1 MKKPVGFIGLG
12 LMGQPM
18 CLRLVQAGFTTTVWN
33 RTKTKIQ
40 TLVDAGASAASSPA
54 EVAAKSDEVFLCLT
68 DDAAVTEIVFGER
81 GLVSGNPPQA
91 IVDFSTIGL
100 KAARNFGA
108 ALKDS
113 HGVTYIDA
121 PVTGGVVGADK
132 GTLTMFAGGEAA
144 AVEDLMNI
152 LKYMA
157 TDIIYMGD
165 CGTGQVTKIC
175 NQVMVMTTMV
185 TMAEMIKLAENGGVA
200 SQSLPEIFAA
210 GFANSRILEVFGE
223 QMASRDTTLTGKLKV
238 AQKDLDLI
246 LSLGR
251 DTATSLPMS
260 GIATQMVRLAIDK
273 GLGENDI
280 TQFIRI
286 YDDDGNKND

>member
-1 MKKPVGFIGLG
+1 MNKPVGFIGLG

-33 RTKTKIQ
+33 RTETKIQ

-54 EVAAKSDEVFLCLT
+54 EVAANSDVVFLCLT
-68 DDAAVTEIVFGER
+68 DDAAVTEIVFGEK
-81 GLVSGNPPQA
+81 GLVSANPPQA

-108 ALKDS
+108 ELKDS

-121 PVTGGVVGADK
+121 PVTGGVVEAEKGA
-132 GTLTMFAGGEAA
+132 LTMFAGGEAT

-152 LKYMA
+152 LKHMA

-238 AQKDLDLI
+238 AQKDLELI

-280 TQFIRI
+280 TQFIRV

>member
-1 MKKPVGFIGLG
+1 MNKPVGFIGLG

-54 EVAAKSDEVFLCLT
+54 EVAANSDVVFLCLT
-68 DDAAVTEIVFGER
+68 DDAAVTEIVFGEK
-81 GLVSGNPPQA
+81 GLVSATPPQA

-108 ALKDS
+108 ELKDS

-121 PVTGGVVGADK
+121 PVTGRVVGAEK
-132 GTLTMFAGGEAA
+132 GALTMFAGGEATA
-144 AVEDLMNI
+144 IEDLMNI
-152 LKYMA
+152 LKHMA

-223 QMASRDTTLTGKLKV
+223 QMASRDTALTGKLKV

-273 GLGENDI
+273 GLGEDDI

>member
-1 MKKPVGFIGLG
+1 MNKPVGFIGLG

-54 EVAAKSDEVFLCLT
+54 EVAANSDVVFLCLT

-81 GLVSGNPPQA
+81 GLVSGNPPQV

-121 PVTGGVVGADK
+121 PVTGGVVGAEK
-132 GTLTMFAGGEAA
+132 GALTMFAGGEAA

-152 LKYMA
+152 LKHMA

-223 QMASRDTTLTGKLKV
+223 QMASRDTALTGKLKV

-273 GLGENDI
+273 GLGEDDI

>member
-1 MKKPVGFIGLG
+1 MNKPVGFIGLG

-40 TLVDAGASAASSPA
+40 KLVDAGASAASSPA
-54 EVAAKSDEVFLCLT
+54 EVAANSDVVFLCLT
-68 DDAAVTEIVFGER
+68 DNAAVTEIVFGER
-81 GLVSGNPPQA
+81 GLVSGNLPKA

-100 KAARNFGA
+100 KAARSFGA
-108 ALKDS
+108 ELKDS

-121 PVTGGVVGADK
+121 PVTGGVVGAEK
-132 GTLTMFAGGEAA
+132 GALTMFAGGEVA

-152 LKYMA
+152 LKHMA

-273 GLGENDI
+273 GLGEDDI

>member
-1 MKKPVGFIGLG
+1 MNKPVGFIGLG

-33 RTKTKIQ
+33 RTETKIQ

-54 EVAAKSDEVFLCLT
+54 EVAAKSDVVFLCLT

-108 ALKDS
+108 ELKDS

-121 PVTGGVVGADK
+121 PVTGGVVGAEK
-132 GTLTMFAGGEAA
+132 GALTMFAGGEAT

-152 LKYMA
+152 LKHMA

-223 QMASRDTTLTGKLKV
+223 QMASRDTALTGKLKV

-273 GLGENDI
+273 GLGEDDI

>member
-1 MKKPVGFIGLG
+1 MNKPVGFIGLG

-40 TLVDAGASAASSPA
+40 KLVDAGASAASSPA
-54 EVAAKSDEVFLCLT
+54 EVAANSDVVFLCLT
-68 DDAAVTEIVFGER
+68 DNAAVTEIVFGER
-81 GLVSGNPPQA
+81 GLVSGNLPKA

-100 KAARNFGA
+100 KAARSFGA
-108 ALKDS
+108 ELKDS

-121 PVTGGVVGADK
+121 PVTGGVVGAEK
-132 GTLTMFAGGEAA
+132 GALTMFAGGEVA

-152 LKYMA
+152 LKHMA

-200 SQSLPEIFAA
+200 SQALPEIFAA
-210 GFANSRILEVFGE
+210 GFANSKILEVFGE

-273 GLGENDI
+273 GLGEDDI

>member
-1 MKKPVGFIGLG
+1 MNKPVGFIGLG

-40 TLVDAGASAASSPA
+40 KLVDAGASAASSPA
-54 EVAAKSDEVFLCLT
+54 EVAANSDVVFLCLT
-68 DDAAVTEIVFGER
+68 DNAAVTEIVFGER
-81 GLVSGNPPQA
+81 GLVSGNLPKA

-100 KAARNFGA
+100 KAARSFGA
-108 ALKDS
+108 ELKDS

-121 PVTGGVVGADK
+121 PVTGGVVGAEK
-132 GTLTMFAGGEAA
+132 GALTMFAGGEVA

-152 LKYMA
+152 LKHMA

>member
-1 MKKPVGFIGLG
+1 MNKPVGFIGLG

-33 RTKTKIQ
+33 RTETKIQ

-54 EVAAKSDEVFLCLT
+54 EVAANSDVVFLCLT

-108 ALKDS
+108 ELKDS

-121 PVTGGVVGADK
+121 PVTGGVVGAEK
-132 GTLTMFAGGEAA
+132 GALTMFAGGEAT

-152 LKYMA
+152 LKHMA

-223 QMASRDTTLTGKLKV
+223 QMASRDTALTGKLKV

-273 GLGENDI
+273 GLGEDDI

>member
-1 MKKPVGFIGLG
+1 MNKPVGFIGLG

-54 EVAAKSDEVFLCLT
+54 EVAANSDVVFLCLT
-68 DDAAVTEIVFGER
+68 DDAAVTEIVFGEK
-81 GLVSGNPPQA
+81 GLVSANPPQA

-108 ALKDS
+108 ELKDS

-121 PVTGGVVGADK
+121 PVTGGVVGAEK
-132 GTLTMFAGGEAA
+132 GALTMFAGGEAT

-152 LKYMA
+152 LKHMA

-223 QMASRDTTLTGKLKV
+223 QMASRDTALTGKLKV

>member
-1 MKKPVGFIGLG
+1 MNKPVGFIGLG

-54 EVAAKSDEVFLCLT
+54 EVAANSDVVFLCLT

-108 ALKDS
+108 ELKDS

-121 PVTGGVVGADK
+121 PVTGGVVGAEK
-132 GTLTMFAGGEAA
+132 GALTMFAGGEAT

-152 LKYMA
+152 LKHMA

-223 QMASRDTTLTGKLKV
+223 QMASRDTALTGKLKV

-286 YDDDGNKND
+286 YNDDGNKND

>member
-1 MKKPVGFIGLG
+1 MNKPVGFIGLG

-54 EVAAKSDEVFLCLT
+54 EVAANSDVVFLCLT

-108 ALKDS
+108 ELKDS

-121 PVTGGVVGADK
+121 PVTGGVVGAEK
-132 GTLTMFAGGEAA
+132 GALTIFAGGESA

-152 LKYMA
+152 LKHMA

-200 SQSLPEIFAA
+200 AQSLPEIFAA

-223 QMASRDTTLTGKLKV
+223 QMASRDTALTGKLKV

-273 GLGENDI
+273 GLGEDDI

>member
-1 MKKPVGFIGLG
+1 MNKPVGFIGLG

-54 EVAAKSDEVFLCLT
+54 EVAANSDVVFLCLT

-108 ALKDS
+108 ELKDS

-121 PVTGGVVGADK
+121 PVTGGVVGAEK
-132 GTLTMFAGGEAA
+132 GALTMFAGGEAA

-152 LKYMA
+152 LKHMA

-223 QMASRDTTLTGKLKV
+223 QMASRDTALTGKLKV

-273 GLGENDI
+273 GLGEDDI

>member
-1 MKKPVGFIGLG
+1 MNKPVGFIGLG

-54 EVAAKSDEVFLCLT
+54 EVAANSDVVFLCLT

-81 GLVSGNPPQA
+81 GLVSGNPPHA

-108 ALKDS
+108 ELKDS

-121 PVTGGVVGADK
+121 PVTGGVVGAEK
-132 GTLTMFAGGEAA
+132 GALTMFAGGEAA
-144 AVEDLMNI
+144 AVEGLMNI
-152 LKYMA
+152 LKHMA

-210 GFANSRILEVFGE
+210 GFASSRILEVFGN

>member
-1 MKKPVGFIGLG
+1 MNKPVGFIGLG

-54 EVAAKSDEVFLCLT
+54 EVAANSDVVFLCLT

-108 ALKDS
+108 ELKDS

-121 PVTGGVVGADK
+121 PVTGGVVGAEK
-132 GTLTMFAGGEAA
+132 GALTMFAGGEAT

-152 LKYMA
+152 LKHMA

-223 QMASRDTTLTGKLKV
+223 QMASRDTALTGKLKV

-273 GLGENDI
+273 GLGEDDI

>member
-1 MKKPVGFIGLG
+1 M
-12 LMGQPM
+12 
-18 CLRLVQAGFTTTVWN
+18 
-33 RTKTKIQ
+33 
-40 TLVDAGASAASSPA
+40 
-54 EVAAKSDEVFLCLT
+54 VFLCLT
-68 DDAAVTEIVFGER
+68 DEAAVTEIIFGER

-108 ALKDS
+108 ELKDS
-113 HGVTYIDA
+113 HRVTYIDA
-121 PVTGGVVGADK
+121 PVTGGVVGAEK
-132 GTLTMFAGGEAA
+132 GALTMFAGGEAT

-152 LKYMA
+152 LKHMA

-223 QMASRDTTLTGKLKV
+223 QMASRDTALTGKLKV

-273 GLGENDI
+273 GLGEDDI

>member
-1 MKKPVGFIGLG
+1 MNKPVGFIGLG

-33 RTKTKIQ
+33 RTETKIQ

-54 EVAAKSDEVFLCLT
+54 EVAANSDVVFLCLT
-68 DDAAVTEIVFGER
+68 DDAAVTEIVFGEK
-81 GLVSGNPPQA
+81 GLVSANPPQA

-108 ALKDS
+108 ELKDS

-121 PVTGGVVGADK
+121 PVTGGVVGAEK
-132 GTLTMFAGGEAA
+132 GALTMFAGGEAT

-152 LKYMA
+152 LKHMA

-200 SQSLPEIFAA
+200 SQALPEIFAA
-210 GFANSRILEVFGE
+210 GFANSKILEVFGE

>member
-1 MKKPVGFIGLG
+1 MNKPVGFIGLG

-33 RTKTKIQ
+33 RTDTKTQ
-40 TLVDAGASAASSPA
+40 TLVDAGASTASGPA
-54 EVAAKSDEVFLCLT
+54 EVAANSDVVFLCLT
-68 DDAAVTEIVFGER
+68 DEAAVTEIVFGEN

-108 ALKDS
+108 ELKDS
-113 HGVTYIDA
+113 YGVAYIDA
-121 PVTGGVVGADK
+121 PVTGGVVGAEK
-132 GTLTMFAGGEAA
+132 GALTMFAGGEAT

-152 LKYMA
+152 LKHMA

-185 TMAEMIKLAENGGVA
+185 TMAEMIKLAENGGVV

-223 QMASRDTTLTGKLKV
+223 QMASRDTTVTGKLKV

-286 YDDDGNKND
+286 YDDDGNKK

>member
-1 MKKPVGFIGLG
+1 MNKPVGFIGLG

-54 EVAAKSDEVFLCLT
+54 EVAANSDVVFLCLT

-108 ALKDS
+108 ELKDS

-121 PVTGGVVGADK
+121 PVTGGVVGAER
-132 GTLTMFAGGEAA
+132 GALTMFAGGEAA

-152 LKYMA
+152 LKHMA

-223 QMASRDTTLTGKLKV
+223 QMASRDTALTGKLKV

-273 GLGENDI
+273 GLGEDDI

>member
-1 MKKPVGFIGLG
+1 MNKPVGFIGLG

-18 CLRLVQAGFTTTVWN
+18 CLRLVQAGYTTTVWN

-54 EVAAKSDEVFLCLT
+54 EVAANSDVVFLCLT
-68 DDAAVTEIVFGER
+68 DDAAVTEIVFGKR
-81 GLVSGNPPQA
+81 GRVSGNPPQA

-108 ALKDS
+108 TLKDS

-121 PVTGGVVGADK
+121 PVTGGGVGAEK
-132 GTLTMFAGGEAA
+132 GALTMFAGGEAT

-152 LKYMA
+152 LKHMA

-200 SQSLPEIFAA
+200 SQALPEIFAA
-210 GFANSRILEVFGE
+210 GFANSKILEVFGE

-260 GIATQMVRLAIDK
+260 GIAIQMVGLAIDK
-273 GLGENDI
+273 GLEENDTI
-280 TQFIRI
+280 QFIRI
-286 YDDDGNKND
+286 CDDDGNKND

>member
-1 MKKPVGFIGLG
+1 MNKPVGFIGLG

-54 EVAAKSDEVFLCLT
+54 EVAANSDVVFLCLT

-108 ALKDS
+108 ELKDS

-121 PVTGGVVGADK
+121 PVTGGVVGAEK
-132 GTLTMFAGGEAA
+132 GALTMFAGGEAA

-152 LKYMA
+152 LKHMA
-157 TDIIYMGD
+157 TNIIYMGD

-223 QMASRDTTLTGKLKV
+223 QMASRDTALTGKLKV

>member
-1 MKKPVGFIGLG
+1 MNKPVGFIGLG

-33 RTKTKIQ
+33 RTETKIQ

-54 EVAAKSDEVFLCLT
+54 EVAANSDVVFLCLT
-68 DDAAVTEIVFGER
+68 DDAAVTEIVFGEK
-81 GLVSGNPPQA
+81 GLVSANPPQA

-108 ALKDS
+108 ELKDS

-121 PVTGGVVGADK
+121 PVTGGVVGAEK
-132 GTLTMFAGGEAA
+132 GALTMFAGGEVA

-152 LKYMA
+152 LKHMA

>member
-1 MKKPVGFIGLG
+1 MNKPVGFIGLG

-33 RTKTKIQ
+33 RTQTKIQ

-54 EVAAKSDEVFLCLT
+54 EVAANSDVVFLCLT

-100 KAARNFGA
+100 KAARSFGA
-108 ALKDS
+108 KLKDS

-121 PVTGGVVGADK
+121 PVTGGVVGAEK
-132 GTLTMFAGGEAA
+132 GALTMFAGGEAA
-144 AVEDLMNI
+144 AVEGIMNI
-152 LKYMA
+152 LKHMA

-200 SQSLPEIFAA
+200 SQSLPEIFSS
-210 GFANSRILEVFGE
+210 GFGNSRILEVFGV

-260 GIATQMVRLAIDK
+260 GIATQMVRLAIDR
-273 GLGENDI
+273 GLGEDDI

>member
-1 MKKPVGFIGLG
+1 MNKPVGFIGLG

-33 RTKTKIQ
+33 RTKTKTQ
-40 TLVDAGASAASSPA
+40 TLIDAGALAASGPA
-54 EVAAKSDEVFLCLT
+54 EVAANSDVVFLCLT

-108 ALKDS
+108 ELKDS

-121 PVTGGVVGADK
+121 PVTGGVVGAEK
-132 GTLTMFAGGEAA
+132 GALTMFAGGEAT

-152 LKYMA
+152 LKHMA

-175 NQVMVMTTMV
+175 NQVMFMATMV
-185 TMAEMIKLAENGGVA
+185 TMAEMLKLAENGGVA
-200 SQSLPEIFAA
+200 SQSLPEIFSA
-210 GFANSRILEVFGE
+210 GFGNSRRLEVFGE

-238 AQKDLDLI
+238 AQKDLELI

>member
-1 MKKPVGFIGLG
+1 MNKPVGFIGLG

-40 TLVDAGASAASSPA
+40 KLVDAGASAASSPA
-54 EVAAKSDEVFLCLT
+54 EVAANSDVVFLCLT
-68 DDAAVTEIVFGER
+68 DDAAVTEIVFGDR

-121 PVTGGVVGADK
+121 PVTGGVVGAEK
-132 GTLTMFAGGEAA
+132 GALTMFAGGEVA

-152 LKYMA
+152 LKHMA

-273 GLGENDI
+273 GLGEDDI

>member
-1 MKKPVGFIGLG
+1 MNKPVGFIGLG

-54 EVAAKSDEVFLCLT
+54 EVAANSDVVFLCLT

-81 GLVSGNPPQA
+81 GLVSGNLPQA

-108 ALKDS
+108 ELKDS

-121 PVTGGVVGADK
+121 PVTGGVVGAEK
-132 GTLTMFAGGEAA
+132 GALTMFAGGEAG

-152 LKYMA
+152 LKHMA

-185 TMAEMIKLAENGGVA
+185 TMAEMIKLAEKGGVA
-200 SQSLPEIFAA
+200 SQSLPEIFAP

-223 QMASRDTTLTGKLKV
+223 QMASRDATLTGKLKV

>member
-1 MKKPVGFIGLG
+1 MNKPVGFIGLG

-54 EVAAKSDEVFLCLT
+54 EVAAKSDVVFLCLT
-68 DDAAVTEIVFGER
+68 DDAAVTEIVFGEK

-108 ALKDS
+108 ELKDS

-121 PVTGGVVGADK
+121 PVTGGVVGAEK
-132 GTLTMFAGGEAA
+132 GALTIFAGGEAA

-152 LKYMA
+152 LKHMA

-165 CGTGQVTKIC
+165 CGTGQITKIC
-175 NQVMVMTTMV
+175 NQVMFMATMV
-185 TMAEMIKLAENGGVA
+185 TMAEMLKLAENGGVA
-200 SQSLPEIFAA
+200 SQSLPEIFSA
-210 GFANSRILEVFGE
+210 GFGNSRRLEVFGE

-280 TQFIRI
+280 IRFIRI

>member
-1 MKKPVGFIGLG
+1 MNKPVGFIGLG

-54 EVAAKSDEVFLCLT
+54 EVAANSDVVFLCLT

-108 ALKDS
+108 ELKDS

-121 PVTGGVVGADK
+121 PVTGGVVGAEK
-132 GTLTMFAGGEAA
+132 GALTMFAGGEAT

-152 LKYMA
+152 LKHMA
-157 TDIIYMGD
+157 TNIIYMGD

-200 SQSLPEIFAA
+200 SQSLPEIFGA

-223 QMASRDTTLTGKLKV
+223 QMASRDTALTGKLKV

-286 YDDDGNKND
+286 YNDDGNKND

>member
-1 MKKPVGFIGLG
+1 MNKPVGFIGLG

-40 TLVDAGASAASSPA
+40 KLVDAGASAASSPA
-54 EVAAKSDEVFLCLT
+54 EVAANSDVVFLCLT

-108 ALKDS
+108 ELKDS

-121 PVTGGVVGADK
+121 PVTGGVVGAEK
-132 GTLTMFAGGEAA
+132 GALTMFAGGEAA

-152 LKYMA
+152 LKHMA

>member
-1 MKKPVGFIGLG
+1 MNKPVGFIGLG

-40 TLVDAGASAASSPA
+40 TLVDAGASAASNPA
-54 EVAAKSDEVFLCLT
+54 EVAANSDVVFLCLT
-68 DDAAVTEIVFGER
+68 DDEAVTEIVFGEK
-81 GLVSGNPPQA
+81 GLVSANSPQA

-108 ALKDS
+108 ELKDS

-121 PVTGGVVGADK
+121 PVTGGVVGAEK
-132 GTLTMFAGGEAA
+132 GALTMFAGGEAA

-152 LKYMA
+152 LKHMA

-238 AQKDLDLI
+238 AQKDLELI

-273 GLGENDI
+273 GLGEDDI

>member
-1 MKKPVGFIGLG
+1 MNKSVGFIGLG

-54 EVAAKSDEVFLCLT
+54 EVAANSDVVFLCLT

-108 ALKDS
+108 ELKDS

-121 PVTGGVVGADK
+121 PVTGGVVGAEK
-132 GTLTMFAGGEAA
+132 GALTMFAGGEAT

-152 LKYMA
+152 LKHMA

-223 QMASRDTTLTGKLKV
+223 QMASRDTALTGKLKV

-273 GLGENDI
+273 GLGEDDI

>member
-1 MKKPVGFIGLG
+1 MNKPVGFIGLG

-18 CLRLVQAGFTTTVWN
+18 CLRLVQAGFTTTIWN
-33 RTKTKIQ
+33 RTKTKIE
-40 TLVDAGASAASSPA
+40 TLLDAGASAASSPA
-54 EVAAKSDEVFLCLT
+54 EVAANSDVVFLCLT

-108 ALKDS
+108 ELKDS

-121 PVTGGVVGADK
+121 PVTGGVVGAEK
-132 GTLTMFAGGEAA
+132 GALTMFAGGEAT

-152 LKYMA
+152 LKHMA

-200 SQSLPEIFAA
+200 SQSLPEIFGA

-223 QMASRDTTLTGKLKV
+223 QMASRDTALTGKLKV

-273 GLGENDI
+273 GLGEDDI

>member
-1 MKKPVGFIGLG
+1 MNKPVGFIGLG

-54 EVAAKSDEVFLCLT
+54 EVAANSDVVFLCLT
-68 DDAAVTEIVFGER
+68 DHAAVTEIVFGER

-108 ALKDS
+108 ELKDS

-121 PVTGGVVGADK
+121 PVTGGVVGAEK
-132 GTLTMFAGGEAA
+132 GALTMFAGGEAA

-152 LKYMA
+152 LKHMA

-200 SQSLPEIFAA
+200 SQSLPEIFAS

-223 QMASRDTTLTGKLKV
+223 QMASRDATLTGKLKV

-280 TQFIRI
+280 IRFIRI

>member
-1 MKKPVGFIGLG
+1 MNKPVGFIGLG

-54 EVAAKSDEVFLCLT
+54 EVAANSNVVFLCLT
-68 DDAAVTEIVFGER
+68 DDAAVTEIVFGEK
-81 GLVSGNPPQA
+81 GLISGNPPHA

-108 ALKDS
+108 TLKDS

-121 PVTGGVVGADK
+121 PVTGGVVGAEK
-132 GTLTMFAGGEAA
+132 GALTMFAGGEAA

-175 NQVMVMTTMV
+175 NQVMVMATMV

-200 SQSLPEIFAA
+200 SQALPEIFAA
-210 GFANSRILEVFGE
+210 GFANSKILEVFGE

-238 AQKDLDLI
+238 AQKDLELI

>member
-1 MKKPVGFIGLG
+1 MNKPVGFIGLG

-18 CLRLVQAGFTTTVWN
+18 CLRLVQAGFTTTIWN

-54 EVAAKSDEVFLCLT
+54 EVAANSDVVFLCLT

-108 ALKDS
+108 TLKDS

-121 PVTGGVVGADK
+121 PVTGGVVEAEKGA
-132 GTLTMFAGGEAA
+132 LTMFAGGEAA

-200 SQSLPEIFAA
+200 SQSLPEIFSA
-210 GFANSRILEVFGE
+210 GFGNSRRLEVFGE
-223 QMASRDTTLTGKLKV
+223 QMA
-238 AQKDLDLI
+238 
-246 LSLGR
+246 
-251 DTATSLPMS
+251 
-260 GIATQMVRLAIDK
+260 
-273 GLGENDI
+273 
-280 TQFIRI
+280 
-286 YDDDGNKND
+286 

>member
-1 MKKPVGFIGLG
+1 MNKPVGFIGLG

-40 TLVDAGASAASSPA
+40 KLVDAGASAASSPA
-54 EVAAKSDEVFLCLT
+54 EVAANSDVVFLCLT
-68 DDAAVTEIVFGER
+68 DNAAVTEIVFGER
-81 GLVSGNPPQA
+81 GLVSGNLPKA

-100 KAARNFGA
+100 KAARSFGA
-108 ALKDS
+108 KLKDS

-121 PVTGGVVGADK
+121 PVTGGVVGAEK
-132 GTLTMFAGGEAA
+132 GALTMFAGGEVA

-152 LKYMA
+152 LKHMA

-200 SQSLPEIFAA
+200 SQALPEIFAA
-210 GFANSRILEVFGE
+210 GFANSKILEVFGE

>member
-1 MKKPVGFIGLG
+1 MNKPVGFIGLG

-54 EVAAKSDEVFLCLT
+54 EVAANSDVVFLCLT

-108 ALKDS
+108 ELKDS

-121 PVTGGVVGADK
+121 PVTGGVVGAEK
-132 GTLTMFAGGEAA
+132 GALTMFAGGEAT

-152 LKYMA
+152 LKHMA

-223 QMASRDTTLTGKLKV
+223 QMASRDAALTGKLKV

-273 GLGENDI
+273 GLGEDDI